1 MNIPKEQV
9 NTRSLGISL
18 IRIHFGIIL
27 FAHGWLKVYVF
38 GIGGTVGY
46 FASLGL
52 PSMITYLVIFG
63 ELFGGLALILGI
75 QSRLAAMLAIPIVF
89 GACFF
94 SFDNGWVHS
103 AVGGGWEYAASLT
116 VISLALVLM
125 GSGRYIS
132 LNWNPLDKVLPGF
145 LRD

>member
-1 MNIPKEQV
+1 MNETKEQV
-9 NTRSLGISL
+9 NTRSFGISL

-27 FAHGWLKVYVF
+27 FAHGWLKLFVF

-63 ELFGGLALILGI
+63 ELFGGLALVLGI

-89 GACFF
+89 GACIF

-103 AVGGGWEYAASLT
+103 AAGGGWEYAASLT
-116 VISLALVLM
+116 VISLALVFM
-125 GSGRYIS
+125 GSGRYAS
-132 LNWNPLDKVLPGF
+132 LNWNPLNKILPSF

>member
-1 MNIPKEQV
+1 MNETKEQV
-9 NTRSLGISL
+9 NTRSFGISL

-27 FAHGWLKVYVF
+27 FAHGWLKLFVF

-63 ELFGGLALILGI
+63 ELFGGLALVLGI

-89 GACFF
+89 GACIF

-103 AVGGGWEYAASLT
+103 AAGGGWEYAASLT

-125 GSGRYIS
+125 GSGRYVS
-132 LNWNPLDKVLPGF
+132 LNWNPLNKILPSF

>member
-1 MNIPKEQV
+1 
-9 NTRSLGISL
+9 
-18 IRIHFGIIL
+18 
-27 FAHGWLKVYVF
+27 
-38 GIGGTVGY
+38 
-46 FASLGL
+46 
-52 PSMITYLVIFG
+52 
-63 ELFGGLALILGI
+63 
-75 QSRLAAMLAIPIVF
+75 MLAIPIVF

-103 AVGGGWEYAASLT
+103 AAGGGWEYAASLT